1 MVKHRKVL
9 QGIVN
14 NFCQMFVGYQS
25 YMDVQDTLMPLS
37 QGKLVRLEI
46 NVLTGQCV
54 AEGQKLLPLK
64 ISEVMRAWF
73 AARLV
78 QHSISPSSIEVA
90 QLTVEYQAKE
100 VELKNIPRLVLKKAS
115 LWDQALKIF
124 GREPSNNI
132 FFKPQ
137 PGTNVWHIESEF
149 FCRGLIR
156 TSDHEYTST
165 NGKRRDKP
173 QLPAT

>member
-1 MVKHRKVL
+1 MHRKVL

-14 NFCQMFVGYQS
+14 NFCQMFVGCQS
-25 YMDVQDTLMPLS
+25 YMDVQETLMPLS
-37 QGKLVRLEI
+37 QGELVRLEI

-54 AEGQKLLPLK
+54 AEGQKLLPLT
-64 ISEVMRAWF
+64 ISEVMGTWF

-78 QHSISPSSIEVA
+78 QHSISPSSIKVA
-90 QLTVEYQAKE
+90 QLTVEYQAKM
-100 VELKNIPRLVLKKAS
+100 VEHKNVPLLVSNKAS
-115 LWDQALKIF
+115 LCEHVLNIF

-149 FCRGLIR
+149 FCCGLIR

-165 NGKRRDKP
+165 NGKRWDKP